1 MSPVRVRLPR
11 LERHPR
17 LWVLSNLDLHLA
29 PNAPWFLL
37 ALLSVALVALAVWA
51 YRFRVPPLG
60 ILARRALPVLRAL
73 ALVVLAWLLAQPV
86 LERAR
91 AGRAARVVVLVDR
104 SASMGLPDGPGESGS
119 RASRADAA
127 VAALRDAWR
136 GRAHVSVMPF
146 AARLSPDTLP
156 PSARGATAIGD
167 ALGQLGSTQEGH
179 ELDAVV
185 VVSDGVVN
193 AGEDPVAA
201 ARTLGVPVHAVAIGS
216 PGLVDRAVTEV
227 EASERA
233 RVGVPTPVR
242 VHVRSSEPRGAVLT
256 VRLGEAGHELGH
268 VTVPAPG
275 PGREAVAEIHVV
287 PFRPGL
293 AVWTASVDPLPSEAL
308 TDNDAREVALDVA
321 PGRIGV
327 MVFSAGLN
335 WDLTFLRRSLAGDS
349 SLALASRV
357 REGAGWRDLET
368 SRPAGTPAATDL
380 SGRSVVVLDALAP
393 SEASPEF
400 DRAVDSFVRAG
411 GGLLVLGGAPPGLA
425 RTRLGVLGAD
435 LGVTSDPAAGVGSG
449 APVPTA
455 DGRELTQWDD
465 DPARG
470 DRAWREAAPLTERVA
485 IRPGGGDR
493 VLIATEGSASP
504 VLFARRIGRGQAL
517 YVNGTGFWRWSL
529 SGTDELSA
537 DRARLLWRRLV
548 RWLAEPVQ
556 GEPLRVR
563 PERWVTPRGDALRLF
578 ASLQDD
584 AFRPVAGATIE
595 AAARDERGHTRTLA
609 FEPAGAGSYVATLE
623 GADPG
628 RWTVT
633 ARATRAGRELGRA
646 GSEFA
651 VDRWGLETAEADPDT
666 ATLAAMTRAS
676 GGRMGLA
683 AGVERWARA
692 LPDAA
697 LARVPLQSLRLWESP
712 WVIGAVIAAL
722 SIEWAWR
729 RRRGLP

>member
-1 MSPVRVRLPR
+1 
-11 LERHPR
+11 
-17 LWVLSNLDLHLA
+17 LSGLDLHLA
-29 PNAPWFLL
+29 PNAPWLLL
-37 ALLSVALVALAVWA
+37 ALTSVALAALAVWA
-51 YRFRVPPLG
+51 YRFRTPPLSS
-60 ILARRALPVLRAL
+60 LARRALPFLRAL

-104 SASMGLPDGPGESGS
+104 SASMMLPDGPGDPAT
-119 RASRADAA
+119 RAARADAA
-127 VAALRDAWR
+127 VEALRDAWR
-136 GRAHVSVMPF
+136 GRAHVTVMPF
-146 AARLSPDTLP
+146 AARLAPDTLP
-156 PSARGATAIGD
+156 AAAENATALGEAI
-167 ALGQLGSTQEGH
+167 GQLGSTAEGQQ
-179 ELDAVV
+179 LDALV

-201 ARTLGVPVHAVAIGS
+201 ARTLGVPVHAVAIGHA
-216 PGLVDRAVTEV
+216 GLVDRAVTEV

-242 VHVRSSEPRGAVLT
+242 VHVRSSEPRGAPIP
-256 VRLGEAGHELGH
+256 VRLGEAGHELGR
-268 VTVPAPG
+268 VTVPATG
-275 PGREAVAEIHVV
+275 PGREAVAEIHAV

-293 AVWTASVDPLPSEAL
+293 AVWTAAVDPLPGETL

-321 PGRIGV
+321 PGRAGV

-349 SLALASRV
+349 SLSLVSRV
-357 REGAGWRDLET
+357 REGATWRDLET
-368 SRPAGTPAATDL
+368 SRPAGAPTAADL
-380 SGRSVVVLDALAP
+380 RGRSVVVLDGLSP
-393 SEASPEF
+393 SEVGAEF
-400 DRAVDSFVRAG
+400 DRAMDAFVRAG

-425 RTRLGVLGAD
+425 RTRLGALGGD
-435 LGVTSDPAAGVGSG
+435 LGVVADPTAGVGSG

-493 VLIATEGSASP
+493 VLIGTESSPSP

-548 RWLAEPVQ
+548 RWLTEPVQ

-584 AFRPVAGATIE
+584 AFRPVAGAQVEGT
-595 AAARDERGHTRTLA
+595 ARDERGRTRTLR
-609 FEPAGAGSYVATLE
+609 FEPQGAGSYVATLD
-623 GADPG
+623 GAESG
-628 RWTVT
+628 RWTVS
-633 ARATRAGRELGRA
+633 ARAAGGGRELGRA
-646 GSEFA
+646 TTEFA

-676 GGRMGLA
+676 GGRMGLS
-683 AGVERWARA
+683 AGVARWARA

-712 WVIGAVIAAL
+712 WVIGAVIVAL
-722 SIEWAWR
+722 SMEWAWR